1 MDSNEK
7 TTDQPNLPERRKS
20 IMNFTRRELL
30 IGIFCLTLLGVMY
43 FHYFFIFGPHFDEAL
58 NNFEIELVQ
67 IENELDDNFEQY
79 SQLKDETAKFSAQ
92 IVQLKSELATKDE
105 QIALMKSG
113 SNTKSERIAELETEL
128 ATSREQIAQ
137 LEIESSAKSD
147 QIVQL
152 EIERTSSEE
161 QISQFKSESPAK
173 TERIAQLEDE
183 LATIREQIA
192 KLEKESSAKS
202 DQIAQLEN
210 ELKEKFNQISLLELE
225 TLAKSDLIAQLE
237 MESSANS
244 DQITQLENELKEKF
258 NQISL
263 LELETL
269 AKSDVIVQ
277 METESSDK
285 SNEIA
290 RLNIEIRK
298 QLNQIEELQ
307 KLINIP
313 VVDVSE
319 WPPFI
324 SLSEA
329 SNYSFEIGKAT
340 LSPDLENFL
349 IKSVA
354 GQIRSFVENDDAE
367 IVEVIGHTDDL
378 PIVRGTTTF
387 DHDIINALEG
397 SFPIEELYPTD
408 NAGLG
413 IARAVSVINV
423 LQKIDGLSNLTYVPL
438 SGGQLIKPE
447 IEGDDS
453 NLSGDS
459 KVRRR
464 IEIRVRG
471 VSGTKYF
478 GVRF

>member
-7 TTDQPNLPERRKS
+7 TTDQPNLPERRKF
-20 IMNFTRRELL
+20 IMGITKRELL

-58 NNFEIELVQ
+58 NNFEIELTQ
-67 IENELDDNFEQY
+67 IENELNDNFEQY
-79 SQLKDETAKFSAQ
+79 SQLKDEAAKFSAQ
-92 IVQLKSELATKDE
+92 IVQLKSELATRDE

-113 SNTKSERIAELETEL
+113 SNTKSERIAELESEL
-128 ATSREQIAQ
+128 ATTREKIAQ

-152 EIERTSSEE
+152 ENERTASEE
-161 QISQFKSESPAK
+161 QISQLKSESPAK
-173 TERIAQLEDE
+173 TERIAQLEAE

-210 ELKEKFNQISLLELE
+210 ELEDKFNQISLLELE

-237 MESSANS
+237 TEPSAKSGLIAQLETESADKS
-244 DQITQLENELKEKF
+244 DEIARLNIEIRLLENQITKLK
-258 NQISL
+258 
-263 LELETL
+263 
-269 AKSDVIVQ
+269 DY
-277 METESSDK
+277 SSDK

-298 QLNQIEELQ
+298 LMNQIEELQ
-307 KLINIP
+307 KLNNIP

-324 SLSEA
+324 NLSEA

-349 IKSVA
+349 IESVA

-447 IEGDDS
+447 IEGDNS

-478 GVRF
+478 GVKF